1 VKDFLIKID
10 KKFFFSFFINFYK
23 SFSLNITTKNLNKS
37 YENRSTH
44 YYSQKKINLISE
56 LCVKHGSDKGYVD
69 FNIQTPYF
77 WRPRNYSEFYFK
89 MFHHCREHFK
99 LVFECGLGTNNIN
112 IPSNMTSGGK
122 PGASLKV
129 WRDYFVNA
137 EIFGADID
145 KEILFNSE
153 RIKTFE
159 VDQTNKES
167 IKNMWNKINL
177 ENFDLIIDDG
187 LHNYEAGITLFK
199 NSFDKLKKDG
209 IYIIEDV
216 SNKYLEHLIDDL
228 KEFNPEVVIL
238 NSRLNIRTD
247 NNLICFRKY

>member
-1 VKDFLIKID
+1 MKDFLIKID
-10 KKFFFSFFINFYK
+10 TKFFFSFFTNFYK

-37 YENRSTH
+37 YENRSTY
-44 YYSQKKINLISE
+44 YYSSKKINPISE
-56 LCVKHGSDKGYVD
+56 LCFKHGSDKGYVD
-69 FNIQTPYF
+69 FKIQTPYF
-77 WRPRNYSEFYFK
+77 WKPRNYSEFYFK

-99 LVFECGLGTNNIN
+99 LVFECGLGTNNIY

-238 NSRLNIRTD
+238 KSRLNIRTD